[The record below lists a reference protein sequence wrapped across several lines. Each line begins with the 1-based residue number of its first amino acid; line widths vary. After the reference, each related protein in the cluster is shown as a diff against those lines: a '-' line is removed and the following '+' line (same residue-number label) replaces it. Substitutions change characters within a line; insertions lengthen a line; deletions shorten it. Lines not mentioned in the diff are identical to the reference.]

1 VSATP
6 TVPPRAAPLSRLAA
20 AAASF
25 DDADSRAR
33 RSRQGGDA
41 DSVSDLKLDGLE
53 RIRREIDP
61 TRTVNRSPVVARICV
76 GVATRGRPTEVQRL
90 VQRLRQQ
97 TLSPQAII
105 IACVSGS
112 DVGALTEGDELKI
125 LPGPAGL
132 ARQRN
137 RVLANLPDD
146 CEFVVFFDDDFW
158 PRRDWLSV
166 VFEAFRR
173 DPALAC
179 VTGNVVADGILGPG
193 LSYADAE
200 RAVDC
205 NPSTLPGWRIE
216 RFSPYGCNMAF
227 RRSAIDGLQFDERL
241 VLYGW
246 LEDLDFGARVARD
259 RGGLIKLGA
268 AIGAH
273 LGVKGGRVSGR
284 RLGYSQVMN
293 PFYMNRKGTL
303 SARGALRQ
311 VFRNVCANAAK
322 SLWSEPYVDRRG
334 RLLGNFI
341 GFADLM
347 RGRCT
352 PERAERL

>member
-1 VSATP
+1 MS
-6 TVPPRAAPLSRLAA
+6 AAPPAAAGAAPPARFAA
-20 AAASF
+20 AAGLL
-25 DDADSRAR
+25 DDVGSPGAAR
-33 RSRQGGDA
+33 
-41 DSVSDLKLDGLE
+41 L
-53 RIRREIDP
+53 
-61 TRTVNRSPVVARICV
+61 CV
-76 GVATRGRPTEVQRL
+76 GVATRGRPVEVQRL
-90 VQRLRQQ
+90 VERLRQQ
-97 TLSPQAII
+97 TLRPQAIV
-105 IACVSGS
+105 IACVSES
-112 DVGALTEGDELKI
+112 DVGALTESDELKI
-125 LPGPAGL
+125 LPGPAGS

-158 PRRDWLSV
+158 PRRDWLGIV
-166 VFEAFRR
+166 VEAFRG

-200 RAVDC
+200 RAVDRD
-205 NPSTLPGWRIE
+205 PSASPRWRIE
-216 RFSPYGCNMAF
+216 GFSPYGCNMAF
-227 RRSAIDGLQFDERL
+227 RRSAVEGMRFDERL

-259 RGGLIKLGA
+259 RGRLVKLGA

-311 VFRNVCANAAK
+311 VLRNLCANAAK

-334 RLLGNFI
+334 RLVGNVI
-341 GFADLM
+341 AVADLA